1 MAKICLVASG
11 KGGVGKTTICANL
24 GIILAKEGYRV
35 VIIDG
40 DIGLNNLDVAFNV
53 EDKIVYDI
61 VDVIEGKVKIE
72 NALLNID
79 EYGNN
84 LKLLPSAKVNVSER
98 IGGSMFTRVVE
109 EVSRYGDIVL
119 IDAPA
124 GIEKNFQ
131 RLASTVNEAI
141 IVTTPH
147 LSAIRDADRAIST
160 LNAYNVR
167 KVGIVVNRVRRD
179 LLKRK
184 EILDPETIAEL
195 LKCPLYGSITEND
208 KLGIYS
214 IIDLKRKNEVY
225 TSYNEIIDKMLDS
238 YSKQKHKG
246 SSGFFR
252 RYWG

>member
-1 MAKICLVASG
+1 MSKICLVASG

-24 GIILAKEGYRV
+24 GILLAKEGYRV
-35 VIIDG
+35 VLIDG

-53 EDKIVYDI
+53 EDKIVYDV
-61 VDVIEGKVKIE
+61 VDVIEGKSKIE
-72 NALLNID
+72 NALLNIS
-79 EYGNN
+79 EYGN

-98 IGGSMFTRVVE
+98 IGGAMFSRVVE
-109 EVSRYGDIVL
+109 EVSTYGDIVL

-131 RLASTVNEAI
+131 RLATTVNEAI

-160 LNAYNVR
+160 LNTYNV
-167 KVGIVVNRVRRD
+167 KKIGIVVNRVRRD

-195 LKCPLYGSITEND
+195 LRCPLYGSITESD

-214 IIDLKRKNEVY
+214 IIDLKQKSDVY
-225 TSYNEIIDKMLDS
+225 MAYNQIINKMLDVS
-238 YSKQKHKG
+238 SKHKHKD
-246 SSGFFR
+246 SLSFFR

>member
-1 MAKICLVASG
+1 MSKICLVASG

-24 GIILAKEGYRV
+24 GIMLAKEGYRV
-35 VIIDG
+35 VLIDG

-61 VDVIEGKVKIE
+61 VDVIEGKSKIE

-79 EYGNN
+79 EYGN

-98 IGGSMFTRVVE
+98 IGGAIFSRVVE
-109 EVSRYGDIVL
+109 DVSAYGDIVL

-131 RLASTVNEAI
+131 RLAMTANEAI

-167 KVGIVVNRVRRD
+167 KVGIVVNRVRHD

-195 LKCPLYGSITEND
+195 LRCPLYGSITESD
-208 KLGIYS
+208 KLGLYS
-214 IIDLKRKNEVY
+214 IIDLKHKNDVCI
-225 TSYNEIIDKMLDS
+225 SYNEIIYNMLGGPPV
-238 YSKQKHKG
+238 QKYK
-246 SSGFFR
+246 SSIELFR
-252 RYWG
+252 RFWQ